1 MGTLGLNHCL
11 LLSALLFGIGAI
23 GVLTRRNIIM
33 VLMCLE
39 LMFNAAN
46 INLVAVARFRPD
58 LTGQVFTVFTIAVA
72 AAEMAFAGGLGMDLY
87 TMTVP
92 RPPEVQRDD
101 VILFSESN
109 SRFLCEVAP
118 ERTAEFEAMLG
129 GVPCAPLGRVIREP
143 RLRIRGLVGQT
154 VISERIEELK
164 ETWQKPLRW

>member
-72 AAEMAFAGGLGMDLY
+72 AAEVAIGLGL
-87 TMTVP
+87 
-92 RPPEVQRDD
+92 
-101 VILFSESN
+101 VISMFRN
-109 SRFLCEVAP
+109 SR
-118 ERTAEFEAMLG
+118 
-129 GVPCAPLGRVIREP
+129 
-143 RLRIRGLVGQT
+143 T
-154 VISERIEELK
+154 VNIDEIHLLK
-164 ETWQKPLRW
+164 G